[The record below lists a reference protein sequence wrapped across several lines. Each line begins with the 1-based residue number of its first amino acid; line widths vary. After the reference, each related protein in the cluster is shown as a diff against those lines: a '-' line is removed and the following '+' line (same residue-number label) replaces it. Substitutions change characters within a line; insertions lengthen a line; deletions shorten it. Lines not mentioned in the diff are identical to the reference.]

1 MQNTVTSADA
11 DWSGMSEDETMTN
24 CNALKPERSMT
35 FLEIVVRYPG
45 FCTYPE
51 HEGKPYYAIK
61 YEENGETIV
70 GFGTYKPEILSK
82 DLREYFISSAEPERK
97 WIPVTEALPKV
108 RTDVLLAFEKNMA
121 VGFYSHDCWNV
132 NTGNGFYT
140 GVFTDEDKP
149 IAWMPL
155 PEPWRGE

>member
-1 MQNTVTSADA
+1 MCSDLIDRQKALDA
-11 DWSGMSEDETMTN
+11 VNDCGI
-24 CNALKPERSMT
+24 CIQK
-35 FLEIVVRYPG
+35 
-45 FCTYPE
+45 
-51 HEGKPYYAIK
+51 
-61 YEENGETIV
+61 
-70 GFGTYKPEILSK
+70 IL
-82 DLREYFISSAEPERK
+82 DIPSAEPERK
-97 WIPVTEALPKV
+97 WILCSDKMPKV

-155 PEPWRGE
+155 PEPWGGDR

>member
-1 MQNTVTSADA
+1 MKKRDFADMVIYLCQKVSEMDIA
-11 DWSGMSEDETMTN
+11 KKYKMELLGMITAIEMKHDELM
-24 CNALKPERSMT
+24 P
-35 FLEIVVRYPG
+35 
-45 FCTYPE
+45 
-51 HEGKPYYAIK
+51 
-61 YEENGETIV
+61 
-70 GFGTYKPEILSK
+70 
-82 DLREYFISSAEPERK
+82 K

-108 RTDVLLAFEKNMA
+108 RTDVLMAFEKNMA

-155 PEPWRGE
+155 PEPYRGDR

>member
-1 MQNTVTSADA
+1 MCSDLIDRQDVLDA
-11 DWSGMSEDETMTN
+11 VNDCGI
-24 CNALKPERSMT
+24 CIQK
-35 FLEIVVRYPG
+35 
-45 FCTYPE
+45 
-51 HEGKPYYAIK
+51 
-61 YEENGETIV
+61 
-70 GFGTYKPEILSK
+70 IL
-82 DLREYFISSAEPERK
+82 DIPSAEPERK

-155 PEPWRGE
+155 PEAWRGEE

>member
-1 MQNTVTSADA
+1 MEKRDFTDMIIYFCQKVSEMNISRKCKMELL
-11 DWSGMSEDETMTN
+11 GMITAIEIKHDELM
-24 CNALKPERSMT
+24 P
-35 FLEIVVRYPG
+35 
-45 FCTYPE
+45 
-51 HEGKPYYAIK
+51 
-61 YEENGETIV
+61 
-70 GFGTYKPEILSK
+70 
-82 DLREYFISSAEPERK
+82 K
-97 WIPVTEALPKV
+97 WILCSDKMPKV

-155 PEPWRGE
+155 VEPYRGE